1 MLNFSK
7 PRLDFVEWKP
17 TENNNVEVLNDTID
31 LYRYFDATKQVEFLY
46 SCVQQTIEQTIPEEV
61 EYLEKYDL
69 MKDYL
74 DNYFEMP
81 DKTVALLVRFLEQGN
96 GKLSERAKTKEFK
109 ELTDEE
115 VVSIE
120 NKYQEIFQ

>member
-1 MLNFSK
+1 MFIIINNSFSWN
-7 PRLDFVEWKP
+7 LCVFHI
-17 TENNNVEVLNDTID
+17 TID

-46 SCVQQTIEQTIPEEV
+46 RCVQQTIDKTIPEEV

-69 MKDYL
+69 MKDYM

-81 DKTVALLVRFLEQGN
+81 DNTVALLVRFLEQGN

-109 ELTDEE
+109 DLTEKE
-115 VVSIE
+115 VEWIE
-120 NKYQEIFQ
+120 NKYQEIFL